1 MPLGISR
8 LVLSTSAI
16 RRVFGDVITDLE
28 FITTQ
33 DGRTLQDQDLR
44 FIAVEQSDKITDTL
58 ASLGLDAITTQDGKF
73 FALNQNL
80 NQVLLLEQDFDTA
93 GDTFISQDGRA
104 LQTQN
109 NRSSHLSHNLGFVCS
124 IFSDQTSVALPLLF
138 LIFSRVE

>member
-58 ASLGLDAITTQDGKF
+58 ASLGLDPITTQDGRF
-73 FALNQNL
+73 FALNQNV
-80 NQVLLLEQDFDTA
+80 NQILLVEQDVETTGNIFL
-93 GDTFISQDGRA
+93 SQDGRV
-104 LQTQN
+104 LETQN
-109 NRSSHLSHNLGFVCS
+109 NRTIITQRKS
-124 IFSDQTSVALPLLF
+124 
-138 LIFSRVE
+138 

>member
-33 DGRTLQDQDLR
+33 DGRTLQDQSLR

-58 ASLGLDAITTQDGKF
+58 ASLGLDPITTQDGGF
-73 FALNQNL
+73 FALNQNV
-80 NQVLLLEQDFDTA
+80 NQILLVEQDVETTGNIFL
-93 GDTFISQDGRA
+93 SQDGRV
-104 LQTQN
+104 LETQN
-109 NRSSHLSHNLGFVCS
+109 NRTIITQRKS
-124 IFSDQTSVALPLLF
+124 
-138 LIFSRVE
+138 

>member
-16 RRVFGDVITDLE
+16 RRVFGGDVITDLE

-33 DGRTLQDQDLR
+33 DGRLLQDQDLR

-58 ASLGLDAITTQDGKF
+58 ASLGLDGITTQDGKF
-73 FALNQNL
+73 FALNQNT
-80 NQVLLLEQDFDTA
+80 NQVLLLNQDFETS
-93 GDTFISQDGRA
+93 GDTFIRQDGRA

-109 NRSSHLSHNLGFVCS
+109 NRTILTQRES
-124 IFSDQTSVALPLLF
+124 
-138 LIFSRVE
+138 

>member
-58 ASLGLDAITTQDGKF
+58 ASLGLDTITTQDGRF
-73 FALNQNL
+73 FALNQNV
-80 NQVLLLEQDFDTA
+80 NQILLVEQDVETTGNIFL
-93 GDTFISQDGRA
+93 SQDGRV
-104 LQTQN
+104 LETQN
-109 NRSSHLSHNLGFVCS
+109 NRTIITQRKS
-124 IFSDQTSVALPLLF
+124 
-138 LIFSRVE
+138 

>member
-16 RRVFGDVITDLE
+16 RRVFGTVIDDLE

-33 DGRTLQDQDLR
+33 DGRTLADQDLR

-58 ASLGLDAITTQDGKF
+58 TSIGLDPLITQDGKF
-73 FALNQNL
+73 FALNQNP
-80 NQVLLLEQDFDTA
+80 NQILLMEQDFETT
-93 GDTFISQDGRA
+93 GDSFITQDGRA

-109 NRSSHLSHNLGFVCS
+109 NRTILTQRES
-124 IFSDQTSVALPLLF
+124 
-138 LIFSRVE
+138 

>member
-16 RRVFGDVITDLE
+16 RRAFGTVIGDLE

-33 DGRTLQDQDLR
+33 DGRLLQDQSLR

-58 ASLGLDAITTQDGKF
+58 ASLGLDPLITQDGKF
-73 FALNQNL
+73 FALNQNP
-80 NQVLLLEQDFDTA
+80 NQVLLIEQDFDTS
-93 GDTFISQDGRA
+93 GDIFISQDGRV

-109 NRSSHLSHNLGFVCS
+109 NRTILTQRES
-124 IFSDQTSVALPLLF
+124 
-138 LIFSRVE
+138 

>member
-16 RRVFGDVITDLE
+16 RRVFGDVVDGDLE
-28 FITTQ
+28 FIITQ

-58 ASLGLDAITTQDGKF
+58 VSLGLDALITQDGRF
-73 FALNQNL
+73 FALNQNP

-104 LQTQN
+104 LKTQN
-109 NRSSHLSHNLGFVCS
+109 NRTILTQRES
-124 IFSDQTSVALPLLF
+124 
-138 LIFSRVE
+138 

>member
-58 ASLGLDAITTQDGKF
+58 ASLSLDPIVTQAGDF
-73 FALNQNL
+73 FALNQNT
-80 NQVLLLEQDFDTA
+80 NQILLMNQDFETA
-93 GDTFISQDGRA
+93 GDLFETQSGQDMITQDGRGII
-104 LQTQN
+104 TQ
-109 NRSSHLSHNLGFVCS
+109 RQS
-124 IFSDQTSVALPLLF
+124 
-138 LIFSRVE
+138 

>member
-58 ASLGLDAITTQDGKF
+58 ASLGLDPITTQDGRF

-80 NQVLLLEQDFDTA
+80 NQILLVEQDVETTGNIFL
-93 GDTFISQDGRA
+93 SQDGRV
-104 LQTQN
+104 LETQN
-109 NRSSHLSHNLGFVCS
+109 NRTIITQRKS
-124 IFSDQTSVALPLLF
+124 
-138 LIFSRVE
+138 

>member
-1 MPLGISR
+1 MPLGVSR

-58 ASLGLDAITTQDGKF
+58 VSLGLDALITQDGRF
-73 FALNQNL
+73 FALNQNP

-104 LQTQN
+104 LKTQN
-109 NRSSHLSHNLGFVCS
+109 NRTILTQRES
-124 IFSDQTSVALPLLF
+124 
-138 LIFSRVE
+138 

>member
-33 DGRTLQDQDLR
+33 DGRTLQDQSLR

-58 ASLGLDAITTQDGKF
+58 ASLGLDPITTQDGRF
-73 FALNQNL
+73 FALNQNV
-80 NQVLLLEQDFDTA
+80 NQILLVEQDVETTGNIFL
-93 GDTFISQDGRA
+93 SQDGRV
-104 LQTQN
+104 LETQN
-109 NRSSHLSHNLGFVCS
+109 NRTIITQRKS
-124 IFSDQTSVALPLLF
+124 
-138 LIFSRVE
+138 

>member
-16 RRVFGDVITDLE
+16 RRVFGGDVITDLE

-33 DGRTLQDQDLR
+33 DGRLLQDQDLR

-73 FALNQNL
+73 FALNQNTNQVILL
-80 NQVLLLEQDFDTA
+80 NQDFETS

-109 NRSSHLSHNLGFVCS
+109 NRTILTQRES
-124 IFSDQTSVALPLLF
+124 
-138 LIFSRVE
+138 